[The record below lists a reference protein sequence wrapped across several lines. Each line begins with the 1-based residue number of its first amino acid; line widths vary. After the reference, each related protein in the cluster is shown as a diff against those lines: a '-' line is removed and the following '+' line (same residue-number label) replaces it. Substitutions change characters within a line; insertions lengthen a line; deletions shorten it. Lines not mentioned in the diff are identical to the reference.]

1 MPPLTHAVHPCV
13 NKTTHVGF
21 NVQKIDGLSL
31 GDTKMPTEI
40 SEFLRV
46 FLNRQQN
53 LGASDFCSH
62 SIFPAQQ
69 LLIHTEAPHI
79 DLSTCVLRLDVRH
92 VWIHT
97 TCLLVLR
104 KHYVC
109 AEAFIFLLNGFA
121 FSVIELLQ
129 DSAYLINEWFILWE
143 LPNACFFFPIFVEVP
158 GLVSVLLIH
167 DYWKLP
173 WWRSCP

>member
-1 MPPLTHAVHPCV
+1 MPPLTHAVQPCV

-46 FLNRQQN
+46 FLNRQQK

-62 SIFPAQQ
+62 SIFPDQQ

-79 DLSTCVLRLDVRH
+79 DLATCALRLDVHQSLH
-92 VWIHT
+92 VVNLGARRYEHGSPEQVWTWIHRIHT

-109 AEAFIFLLNGFA
+109 AEALIFFFKWICIFCDRVTAGFCL
-121 FSVIELLQ
+121 F
-129 DSAYLINEWFILWE
+129 NEWMIYFMR
-143 LPNACFFFPIFVEVP
+143 AT
-158 GLVSVLLIH
+158 
-167 DYWKLP
+167 
-173 WWRSCP
+173 